1 MAGSRGERGSR
12 GICLPF
18 IVSPRAP
25 PVKSPVLVRAERSPG
40 NPRPGPPP
48 LRQERVSL
56 EELTAAVRAQGMPGV
71 AAAHA
76 IILETDG
83 SLAVIPRQEEL
94 HAYDALEHV
103 EGVPRRTAG
112 GA

>member
-1 MAGSRGERGSR
+1 
-12 GICLPF
+12 
-18 IVSPRAP
+18 
-25 PVKSPVLVRAERSPG
+25 
-40 NPRPGPPP
+40 
-48 LRQERVSL
+48 
-56 EELTAAVRAQGMPGV
+56 MPGV